1 MAFSSIEITKR
12 EPFTLPKKMNLLGI
26 SSAKTRKGEALNFLT
41 GILYLSPSTLS
52 GVGNVCPWAGT
63 CKEACL
69 NTSGRGAFSN
79 VQKARIAKTRLFFS
93 DQKAFLETLYLDC
106 KSLIAK
112 AKRLGMTPC
121 VRLNG
126 TSDLAFHRLTV
137 PSKGMTLMQ
146 LFPDVPFYDYSKSVK
161 KALDNARGLHA
172 PNYTVVFSRDSVANE
187 TECHQVLSAGGN
199 VSVVFRDSLPP
210 TYWHRPVLDGDLHDL
225 RFLDRRARAGRSGY
239 VVGLKAKGKAKRDV
253 SGFVVDAAN

>member
-1 MAFSSIEITKR
+1 
-12 EPFTLPKKMNLLGI
+12 MNLLGI

-69 NTSGRGAFSN
+69 NTSGRGAFNS
-79 VQKARIAKTRLFFS
+79 VQAARIKKTKAFFANRN
-93 DQKAFLETLYLDC
+93 AFLESLYEDC
-106 KSLIAK
+106 KALVAK
-112 AKRLGMTPC
+112 AKRLGMSPC

-126 TSDLAFHRLTV
+126 TSDLAFHRLIV
-137 PSKGMTLMQ
+137 PSKGKTLMD
-146 LFPDVPFYDYSKSVK
+146 LFPTVPFYDYTKSVK

-172 PNYTVVFSRDSVANE
+172 ANYYVTFSRDSAANE
-187 TECHQVLSAGGN
+187 NECAAVLRAGGN

-239 VVGLKAKGKAKRDV
+239 VIGLKAKGKAKKDK
-253 SGFVVDAAN
+253 SGFVVDTAN

>member
-1 MAFSSIEITKR
+1 
-12 EPFTLPKKMNLLGI
+12 MNLLGI

-69 NTSGRGAFSN
+69 NTSGRGAFNS
-79 VQKARIAKTRLFFS
+79 VQSARIKKTKAFFANRN
-93 DQKAFLETLYLDC
+93 AFLESLYEDC
-106 KSLIAK
+106 KALVAK

-137 PSKGMTLMQ
+137 PSKGLTLMD
-146 LFPDVPFYDYSKSVK
+146 LFPTVPFYDYSKSVK
-161 KALDNARGLHA
+161 KALDNAKGLHPA
-172 PNYTVVFSRDSVANE
+172 NYHVTFSRDSAANE
-187 TECHQVLSAGGN
+187 NECAAVLRAGGN
-199 VSVVFRDSLPP
+199 VSVVFRDALPP
-210 TYWHRPVLDGDLHDL
+210 TFFHRPVLDGDLHDL
-225 RFLDRRARAGRSGY
+225 RFLDRRARAGRSGF
-239 VVGLKAKGKAKRDV
+239 VIGLKAKGQAKRDQ
-253 SGFVVDAAN
+253 SGFVVDALN

>member
-1 MAFSSIEITKR
+1 
-12 EPFTLPKKMNLLGI
+12 MNLLGI

-69 NTSGRGAFSN
+69 NTSGRGAFNS
-79 VQKARIAKTRLFFS
+79 VQSARIKKTKAFFANRN
-93 DQKAFLETLYLDC
+93 AFLESLYEDC
-106 KSLIAK
+106 KALVVK

-137 PSKGMTLMQ
+137 PSKGLTLMD
-146 LFPDVPFYDYSKSVK
+146 LFPTVPFYDYSKSVK

-172 PNYTVVFSRDSVANE
+172 PNYHVTFSRDSAANE
-187 TECHQVLSAGGN
+187 NECAAVLRAGGN
-199 VSVVFRDSLPP
+199 VSVVFRDALPP
-210 TYWHRPVLDGDLHDL
+210 TFFHRPVLDGDLHDL

-239 VVGLKAKGKAKRDV
+239 VVGLKAKGQAKRDT
-253 SGFVVDAAN
+253 SGFVVDTLN